1 MELLKEVWNFLFIAP
16 WSNGLQEFFSLT
28 ILLVFVGGLIA
39 LFFITKKLKSLESD
53 IKNSYKNE
61 SYYTPINFVKLKMQ
75 KIDNYENI
83 LNNLPNTLVSIGII
97 ATFIGIGIVMKEA
110 GEVINSAHSGSIDLN
125 GLKNLITIIGFKFQ
139 TSVWG
144 IFFSLI
150 FMLVVLQPYKNHKDG
165 KINDLIKELSNEY
178 ENPETKK
185 ILTAVESF
193 QEVFVANSD
202 KQYKWFSEE
211 YISNLERIMDT
222 NTQKIS
228 DNTVSA
234 IKETNNEIKEAI
246 LKNTDNTVSAIKET
260 NNEIKVNSENTKNI
274 VGQLSV
280 LNDKFSSIDKMVSAL
295 KEASGSIQDSANNLN
310 DSINRLMEDM
320 KNTIKDATNK
330 MNETTKQGAESLAKA
345 SNEINNSLETINSS
359 LAKNL
364 NDIKKELGNNLT
376 NMATNLNESLQKLQD
391 ESSKM
396 TANLSN
402 TMADLKQSMQSSLSM
417 LDNNIKSTLQ
427 NLSSDI
433 NKGVDN
439 LNSTTNSTLNNME
452 KTIGKILTESNESLK
467 TANQYFNRIGA
478 VLELINNV
486 LSDLHSD
493 SERMMELAEK
503 LAGEVAK
510 KELEKTNELFE
521 ESEENVDV
529 EELEK
534 LNN

>member
-228 DNTVSA
+228 
-234 IKETNNEIKEAI
+234 
-246 LKNTDNTVSAIKET
+246 DNTVSAIKET

>member
-1 MELLKEVWNFLFIAP
+1 MFEEMCNFLFIAP
-16 WSNGLQEFFSLT
+16 WSNSLQKDFSLL
-28 ILLVFVGGLIA
+28 ILAFFVGGLIA
-39 LFFITKKLKSLESD
+39 PFFITKKLKSLESD

-97 ATFIGIGIVMKEA
+97 ATFIGIGIVMKQA
-110 GEVINSAHSGSIDLN
+110 GEVINSAHSGSIDFN

-144 IFFSLI
+144 ISSSLI
-150 FMLVVLQPYKNHKDG
+150 FMMFVLQPYKNHKDR

-185 ILTAVESF
+185 ILTAIESF
-193 QEVFVANSD
+193 QEVFIANSD
-202 KQYKWFSEE
+202 KQYKWFSET
-211 YISNLERIMDT
+211 YVSNLERIMEA
-222 NTQKIS
+222 NAQKIS
-228 DNTVSA
+228 DNTISA
-234 IKETNNEIKEAI
+234 IKETNNE
-246 LKNTDNTVSAIKET
+246 T
-260 NNEIKVNSENTKNI
+260 IKVNSENTKNI
-274 VGQLSV
+274 VEQLSV
-280 LNDKFSSIDKMVSAL
+280 LNDKFSNIDKMVSAL

-345 SNEINNSLETINSS
+345 SSNINNSLETINNS

-364 NDIKKELGNNLT
+364 NDIKEELGNNLT

-467 TANQYFNRIGA
+467 TANQYFNRIGVA
-478 VLELINNV
+478 LKKIDESLNV
-486 LSDLHSD
+486 LSDNSK
-493 SERMMELAEK
+493 RMMDLAEK
-503 LAGEVAK
+503 LAEEVAK
-510 KELEKTNELFE
+510 KNQKKN
-521 ESEENVDV
+521 
-529 EELEK
+529 
-534 LNN
+534 